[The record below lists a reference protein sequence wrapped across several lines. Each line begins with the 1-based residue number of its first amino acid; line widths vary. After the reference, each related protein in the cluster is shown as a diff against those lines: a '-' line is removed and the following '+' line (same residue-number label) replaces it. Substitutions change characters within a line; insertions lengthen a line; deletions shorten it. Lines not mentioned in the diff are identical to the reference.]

1 MKNKLKK
8 ISIITLLLVIV
19 ISLTSSCFAV
29 DASTLPKIVINGE
42 EYILSLEYMGM
53 KYDSLDL
60 DNWDNYVV
68 LKDEQDGN
76 ISNYK
81 VCFFSSNSIK
91 FTNSVGDFT
100 YGLVSCSGKSGF
112 CRPGKLY
119 TFNLDPKTKKG
130 SLGWGSTDILDNYK
144 FALCDVDDIVL
155 STFDIYSKE
164 NNDELV
170 FQKTPVGVQSTLV
183 PIVQEVPLEG
193 VLQEIVET
201 LPVVLITLVGLIGL
215 HKALALLSQ
224 ILHKA

>member
-1 MKNKLKK
+1 MKNKFKI
-8 ISIITLLLVIV
+8 ISIFTLLLVIL

-42 EYILSLEYMGM
+42 EYILSLEYQGM

-68 LKDEQDGN
+68 LKDEHDGN
-76 ISNYK
+76 INNYK

-119 TFNLDPKTKKG
+119 TFNLDSKTKKG

-164 NNDELV
+164 NEGELV
-170 FQKTPVGVQSTLV
+170 FQKTPVGVQSTLA
-183 PIVQEVPLEG
+183 PIVQEAPLEG
-193 VLQEIVET
+193 TVQEIVGI
-201 LPVVLITLVGLIGL
+201 LPIVLITLIGLIGL
-215 HKALALLSQ
+215 RKGLALLSQ
-224 ILHKA
+224 TLHKA

>member
-1 MKNKLKK
+1 MKNKFKI
-8 ISIITLLLVIV
+8 ISIFTLLLAIL
-19 ISLTSSCFAV
+19 ISLPSSCFSA

-42 EYILSLEYMGM
+42 EYSLSLEYQGM

-76 ISNYK
+76 INNYK

-119 TFNLDPKTKKG
+119 TFNLDSKTKKG

-164 NNDELV
+164 NEGELV
-170 FQKTPVGVQSTLV
+170 FQKTPVGVQSTLA
-183 PIVQEVPLEG
+183 PIVQEAPLEG
-193 VLQEIVET
+193 TVQEIVGI
-201 LPVVLITLVGLIGL
+201 LPIVLITLIGLIGL
-215 HKALALLSQ
+215 RKGLALLSQ
-224 ILHKA
+224 TLHKA